1 MELEEIPMV
10 TNDKYWLYEK
20 NDIIYNKYKVIL
32 SQEQKDEITYKYL
45 VENEGDGSHGLEKG
59 KWMLYFNNE
68 NIDEKWKLAKKLY
81 NDDKLYGITSMK
93 CSTNKKNERANDE
106 NTKVIILYCDDSYNK
121 DYIMK
126 IGKNLYKN
134 FNYTNVFYYKLDS
147 QTSIGTIATGSKKN
161 HLYKFN
167 YIQDIDECLL

>member
-1 MELEEIPMV
+1 MNKEKLPMN
-10 TNDKYWLYEK
+10 TINEPWIHERNENIYHKY
-20 NDIIYNKYKVIL
+20 NVIL

-45 VENEGDGSHGLEKG
+45 VENEGDGAHGLEKG

-68 NIDEKWKLAKKLY
+68 NIDKKWKLAKKLY

-93 CSTNKKNERANDE
+93 CSTNGKNERANDE
-106 NTKVIILYCDDSYNK
+106 NTKVIIFYCDDSYNK

-126 IGKNLYKN
+126 IGNNLYKK

-147 QTSIGTIATGSKKN
+147 QTSIGTIATGSKNN
-161 HLYKFN
+161 HIYNFN
-167 YIQDIDECLL
+167 YIQDRDECLL